1 MMNPPNH
8 LVGSR
13 IKRTQVCH
21 LADLLRSKPGFLQV
35 RPMMERQVLQKTL
48 AGSGR
53 SVAAALSRTGSRDR
67 WQLNFCRTCRFS
79 SWLILFTTHRKARHL
94 SVSPSKALG
103 ENWDG
108 MSIAGL
114 FIVPN

>member
-53 SVAAALSRTGSRDR
+53 SVAASAVQNRQSRSVAIELLPNLQIFFVVDSFYHASEGQTS
-67 WQLNFCRTCRFS
+67 LRFS
-79 SWLILFTTHRKARHL
+79 
-94 SVSPSKALG
+94 
-103 ENWDG
+103 
-108 MSIAGL
+108 
-114 FIVPN
+114 